1 MSSLLSFPHKRQ
13 FSQIDIILHTF
24 FISPMIF
31 TKCQNRAQYTHKTNR
46 RRDAALYDETLCKPF
61 HMMLHYKRSIQY
73 QGFTRLKFNLHSAF
87 KQKRVQ
93 PCVGELSGVLRDL
106 IYGRLSKQDP
116 IPPSVE
122 RNFRPVTHHFRL
134 RRDRLRSYRTSSR
147 FLLFYDRRI
156 PAQIMTCIVSINAK
170 ISRDARLCKTFYSLL
185 PPGCISPAA
194 GRQSTTRYKGQGY
207 LYAAIK
213 GLI

>member
-13 FSQIDIILHTF
+13 FLQIDITF
-24 FISPMIF
+24 FYF
-31 TKCQNRAQYTHKTNR
+31 TYDIYKMPKSSIAPYTHKTNR
-46 RRDAALYDETLCKPF
+46 GRDAALYDETLCKPF

-87 KQKRVQ
+87 KQKRAQ

-122 RNFRPVTHHFRL
+122 QNFRPVTHHFRL
-134 RRDRLRSYRTSSR
+134 RGDRLRSYRTSSR

-156 PAQIMTCIVSINAK
+156 T
-170 ISRDARLCKTFYSLL
+170 
-185 PPGCISPAA
+185 PGPDHDMYC
-194 GRQSTTRYKGQGY
+194 
-207 LYAAIK
+207 
-213 GLI
+213 